1 MHTRTGQTGADDGD
15 GIGRVLVRLYEVISF
30 ADGGEPDWAGMSEVF
45 SPHARIT
52 RIVPEGIDY
61 FDLPTFQAMARELIV
76 VGAYTGF
83 HEREVSRRVDR
94 VGEVAH
100 VLSAYET
107 RREPGARECLG
118 RGINSI
124 QLIRESGEWR
134 VLSLC
139 WDDEGLRGRD
149 VRALVGGRAS

>member
-1 MHTRTGQTGADDGD
+1 MYTRTGQTGAEDGD
-15 GIGRVLVRLYEVISF
+15 GIGRVLARLYEVISF
-30 ADGGEPDWAGMSEVF
+30 ADGCEPDWVGMAEVF

-52 RIVPEGIDY
+52 RVSPEGIDY
-61 FDLPTFQAMARELIV
+61 FDLSTFQAMAREMIA
-76 VGAYTGF
+76 VGAYTAL
-83 HEREVSRRVDR
+83 HEREVRRRVDR

-107 RREPGARECLG
+107 RREPGARECIG

-124 QLIRESGEWR
+124 QLIREDGEWR

-139 WDDEGLRGRD
+139 GDDEGLRRHD
-149 VRALVGGRAS
+149 VRALVEGGAS